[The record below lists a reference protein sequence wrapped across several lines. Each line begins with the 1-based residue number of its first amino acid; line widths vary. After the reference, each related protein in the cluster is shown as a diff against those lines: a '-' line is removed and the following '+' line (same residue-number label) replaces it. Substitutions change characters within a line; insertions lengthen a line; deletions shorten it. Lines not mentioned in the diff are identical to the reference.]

1 MSASGDCTSVIIAR
15 FQQLEETFGRMFLEF
30 IHQIDSRISQT
41 QKQHQTSTVA
51 AAAAASSRK
60 TDKIPLPWVGT
71 YDADLCHGLRSQYGL
86 FIQCDKR
93 HSSSSSTFCD
103 DCVSKM
109 SASDSN
115 AHPIGTVQ
123 MRAACDL
130 GKYHVNGKC
139 EAKYIDV
146 LATMKIDVR
155 AALEYAA
162 SRNVVIPSW
171 MLEKTQKKKGR
182 PSTKNNGLINLVS
195 TSDTPTQSSPA
206 SSASS
211 ASATGNRNR
220 VRGRPRQTEH
230 IEDAS
235 HDSMNSMIHT
245 ATEARKK
252 RLSLDP
258 PSPSPKS
265 PQPHQQIQI
274 TEDEMFEMFDYV
286 ETNASAAAIKE
297 PKPKK
302 LKEPKEPKTK
312 EPKESK
318 TKEPKIKESKIK
330 EPKNKESKLKEP
342 KTKEPKEPK
351 EPKESKIKDPKTKD
365 PKELKES
372 KEPKEPKTKELKTKE
387 LKTKEPKSKE
397 PIALMSFEKLDSALH
412 AHELT
417 PIDEELSEEVIVED
431 DADTELI
438 DSSSDTEDEKEEE
451 EEEVNCESVFVDGV
465 EYGKSSDGLVY
476 TMDGDE
482 VGMWKISSNGAA
494 GYIEFN
500 KR

>member
-1 MSASGDCTSVIIAR
+1 MSASGDSTSVILAR
-15 FQQLEETFGRMFLEF
+15 FQQFEETFGRMFSDF

-86 FIQCDKR
+86 FIQCDKKQ
-93 HSSSSSTFCD
+93 SSSSSTFCD

-109 SASDSN
+109 SASESN

-123 MRAACDL
+123 MRAACEL

-155 AALEYAA
+155 TALEYAA

-182 PSTKNNGLINLVS
+182 PSTKNNGFINIVS

-206 SSASS
+206 SSTSS
-211 ASATGNRNR
+211 ASVTGNRNR

-265 PQPHQQIQI
+265 PQQQIQI
-274 TEDEMFEMFDYV
+274 TEDEIFEMFDYV
-286 ETNASAAAIKE
+286 ETDASAANKE
-297 PKPKK
+297 PKTKKPKEPKLKEPK

-312 EPKESK
+312 EPKEPK
-318 TKEPKIKESKIK
+318 TKEPKEPK
-330 EPKNKESKLKEP
+330 EPKTKEPKEP

-351 EPKESKIKDPKTKD
+351 ESNLKEPKESKTKES
-365 PKELKES
+365 KESKLKES
-372 KEPKEPKTKELKTKE
+372 KEPNKTKK
-387 LKTKEPKSKE
+387 
-397 PIALMSFEKLDSALH
+397 PIALMSFEKLNSALH
-412 AHELT
+412 AHALT
-417 PIDEELSEEVIVED
+417 PIDEELSEELIVED
-431 DADTELI
+431 DADTVIE
-438 DSSSDTEDEKEEE
+438 SSSDTEE

-465 EYGKSSDGLVY
+465 EYGKSSDGVVY

-482 VGMWKISSNGAA
+482 VGMWVCDEMSPNGT
-494 GYIEFN
+494 GYIEYN

>member
-1 MSASGDCTSVIIAR
+1 MSASGDSTSAIIAR
-15 FQQLEETFGRMFLEF
+15 LQQFEETFGRMFSDF
-30 IHQIDSRISQT
+30 IHQIDSRIPQTQT
-41 QKQHQTSTVA
+41 QKHHQTA
-51 AAAAASSRK
+51 AATSSRK

-86 FIQCDKR
+86 FIQCDKK

-103 DCVSKM
+103 DCITKM
-109 SASDSN
+109 SASESN
-115 AHPIGTVQ
+115 THPIGTVQ
-123 MRAACDL
+123 MRAACEL

-155 AALEYAA
+155 DALDFAA

-182 PSTKNNGLINLVS
+182 PSTKTNGLINLVS

-211 ASATGNRNR
+211 ASVTGDRNR
-220 VRGRPRQTEH
+220 VRGRPRQTED

-265 PQPHQQIQI
+265 PQQIVEM
-274 TEDEMFEMFDYV
+274 TEDEMFEMFDFI
-286 ETNASAAAIKE
+286 ENE
-297 PKPKK
+297 PK
-302 LKEPKEPKTK
+302 
-312 EPKESK
+312 S
-318 TKEPKIKESKIK
+318 
-330 EPKNKESKLKEP
+330 
-342 KTKEPKEPK
+342 
-351 EPKESKIKDPKTKD
+351 
-365 PKELKES
+365 
-372 KEPKEPKTKELKTKE
+372 
-387 LKTKEPKSKE
+387 KEPKSKE
-397 PIALMSFEKLDSALH
+397 PKSKEPKSKEPKSKEPKSKEPKSKESKTKELKELNEPKSKELELNKPKTKESKEPKTKEYKEPKTKESKELELNEPKTKESKEPKTKESKEPKSKEPTTLMTFEKLDSALH
-412 AHELT
+412 TLA
-417 PIDEELSEEVIVED
+417 PIDEELTEDAIVED

-438 DSSSDTEDEKEEE
+438 NSSSDTEEEE
-451 EEEVNCESVFVDGV
+451 EEEVNCESIFVDGV

-482 VGMWKISSNGAA
+482 VGRWVCDEMSPTGA
-494 GYIEFN
+494 GYIEYN

>member
-1 MSASGDCTSVIIAR
+1 MSASGDSTSAIIAR
-15 FQQLEETFGRMFLEF
+15 LQQFEETFGRMFSDF
-30 IHQIDSRISQT
+30 IHQIDSRIPQTQT
-41 QKQHQTSTVA
+41 QKHHQTA
-51 AAAAASSRK
+51 AATSSRK

-86 FIQCDKR
+86 FIQCDKK

-103 DCVSKM
+103 DCITKM
-109 SASDSN
+109 SASESN
-115 AHPIGTVQ
+115 THPIGTVQ
-123 MRAACDL
+123 MRAACEL

-155 AALEYAA
+155 DALDFAA

-182 PSTKNNGLINLVS
+182 PSTKTNGLINLVS

-211 ASATGNRNR
+211 ASVTGDRNR
-220 VRGRPRQTEH
+220 VRGRPRQTED

-265 PQPHQQIQI
+265 PQQIVEM
-274 TEDEMFEMFDYV
+274 TEDEMFEMFDFI
-286 ETNASAAAIKE
+286 ETE
-297 PKPKK
+297 PK
-302 LKEPKEPKTK
+302 
-312 EPKESK
+312 S
-318 TKEPKIKESKIK
+318 
-330 EPKNKESKLKEP
+330 
-342 KTKEPKEPK
+342 
-351 EPKESKIKDPKTKD
+351 
-365 PKELKES
+365 
-372 KEPKEPKTKELKTKE
+372 
-387 LKTKEPKSKE
+387 KEPKSKE
-397 PIALMSFEKLDSALH
+397 PKSKEPKTKESKEPKTKESKEPKTKESKEPKSKEPTTLMTFEKLDSALH
-412 AHELT
+412 TLA
-417 PIDEELSEEVIVED
+417 PIDEELTEDAIVED

-438 DSSSDTEDEKEEE
+438 NSSSDTEEEEEEEE
-451 EEEVNCESVFVDGV
+451 EEEVNCESIFVDGV

-482 VGMWKISSNGAA
+482 VGRWVCDEMSPTSA
-494 GYIEFN
+494 GYIEYN